1 MVRAL
6 VLLLLLL
13 NAAYFAWTR
22 NLLRPYGFAPVQQAE
37 TFRLAQQIRPESV
50 RILSVEEARRAE
62 ATAQN
67 TNRPVD
73 CLQAGPFNDTQ
84 TEVLR
89 QAAES
94 VLPPGSWLF
103 DATIEPARWIVYMG
117 KYPDPQTLAKKRS
130 ELASLN
136 LRFEPLTNRSLDYGL
151 SLGGFDTEARA
162 QVELANLG
170 QRGVRTAAVV
180 QERPESRGTVFR
192 IPAVNEAV
200 KARLDELKT
209 ALAGDTLRACK

>member
-1 MVRAL
+1 MLRLL

-13 NAAYFAWTR
+13 NGMYFAWSQG
-22 NLLRPYGFAPVQQAE
+22 LLRPYGFAPAQQTEPQRVA
-37 TFRLAQQIRPESV
+37 RQIRPEAV
-50 RILSVEEARRAE
+50 RILSADVARRAE
-62 ATAQN
+62 LAAPTAGK
-67 TNRPVD
+67 PGE
-73 CLQAGPFNDTQ
+73 CLQAGLFNDLQ
-84 TEVLR
+84 AVVLR
-89 QAAES
+89 QAAQT
-94 VLPPGSWLF
+94 VLPPGSWLLE
-103 DATIEPARWIVYMG
+103 AVVEPARWIVYMG
-117 KYPDPQTLAKKRS
+117 KYPDPQTLARKRS

>member
-13 NAAYFAWTR
+13 NAAYFAWSR

-50 RILSVEEARRAE
+50 RILSVEEARQAAA
-62 ATAQN
+62 ATQN
-67 TNRPVD
+67 APGPVD

-89 QAAES
+89 QVAES

-117 KYPDPQTLAKKRS
+117 KYPDPQTLARKRS

-162 QVELANLG
+162 RIELANLG
-170 QRGVRTAAVV
+170 QRGVRTAVVV

-192 IPAVNEAV
+192 IPAVNETV
-200 KARLDELKT
+200 KARLDELKAT
-209 ALAGDTLRACK
+209 LAGNTLRPCS

>member
-13 NAAYFAWTR
+13 NAAYFAWSR
-22 NLLRPYGFAPVQQAE
+22 NLLRPYGFAPVQQTE

-50 RILSVEEARRAE
+50 RILSVEEARQAAA
-62 ATAQN
+62 ATQTAPG
-67 TNRPVD
+67 PVD
-73 CLQAGPFNDTQ
+73 CLQAGPFNDAQ
-84 TEVLR
+84 TDVLR

-103 DATIEPARWIVYMG
+103 DATIAPARWIVYMG
-117 KYPDPQTLAKKRS
+117 KYPDPQTLARKRS

-170 QRGVRTAAVV
+170 QRGVRTATVV
-180 QERPESRGTVFR
+180 QERPELRGTVFR
-192 IPAVNEAV
+192 IPAVNETV
-200 KARLDELKT
+200 KARLDELKAT
-209 ALAGDTLRACK
+209 LAGNTLRPCS